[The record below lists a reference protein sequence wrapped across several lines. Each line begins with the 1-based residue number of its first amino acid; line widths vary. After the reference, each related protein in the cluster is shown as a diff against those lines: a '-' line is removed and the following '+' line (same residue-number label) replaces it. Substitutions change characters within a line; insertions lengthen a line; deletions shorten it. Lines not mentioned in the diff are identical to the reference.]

1 VPADDVPEGEGPP
14 ERPNRPESGDA
25 LPTPTAG
32 GSPLDLVR
40 EALARAKASARE
52 RGVIRDTKRSS
63 WADSREPR
71 FSGAHPDE
79 RDPQRVGSEIDR
91 MVADNGWQE
100 TAQVATVLACWDR
113 LVGADLAA
121 HCRPDRLSGGELVL
135 VAESTAWAT
144 QVKLMSAA
152 ILATLAAEL
161 GPSVVTSVRVF
172 GPSGP
177 DWRHG
182 GRRVPGRGPRDTYG

>member
-1 VPADDVPEGEGPP
+1 VPADD
-14 ERPNRPESGDA
+14 RPGHEDLPDSGDA
-25 LPTPTAG
+25 LPAPTSG

-52 RGVIRDTKRSS
+52 RGVVRDTKRSWS
-63 WADSREPR
+63 DSREPR
-71 FSGAHPDE
+71 FSGAHPDD

-91 MVADNGWQE
+91 MVADNGWKE

-113 LVGADLAA
+113 LVGPDLAA

-144 QVKLMSAA
+144 QVRLMTAA
-152 ILATLAAEL
+152 ILATLAGEL
-161 GPSVVTSVRVF
+161 GPTVVTSVRVF

>member
-1 VPADDVPEGEGPP
+1 VPEQPG
-14 ERPNRPESGDA
+14 
-25 LPTPTAG
+25 G

-52 RGVIRDTKRSS
+52 RGVIRDTKRK
-63 WADSREPR
+63 WTDDREPR

-79 RDPQRVGSEIDR
+79 RAPQRVGSEIDR
-91 MVADNGWQE
+91 LVADNGWQA

-113 LVGADLAA
+113 LVGADLAS
-121 HCRPDRLSGGELVL
+121 HCRPDRLHDGELVL

-144 QVKLMSAA
+144 QVRLMTAA
-152 ILATLAAEL
+152 ILAKLAVEL
-161 GPSVVTSVRVF
+161 GSGVVTSLRVL

>member
-1 VPADDVPEGEGPP
+1 MPEQPP
-14 ERPNRPESGDA
+14 G
-25 LPTPTAG
+25 G

-52 RGVIRDTKRSS
+52 RGVIRDTKRK
-63 WADSREPR
+63 WTDDREPR

-91 MVADNGWQE
+91 LVADNGWQA

-113 LVGADLAA
+113 LVGADLAS
-121 HCRPDRLSGGELVL
+121 HCRPDRLHDGELVL

-144 QVKLMSAA
+144 QVRLMTAA
-152 ILATLAAEL
+152 ILAKLAVEL
-161 GPSVVTSVRVF
+161 GSGVVTSLRVL

>member
-1 VPADDVPEGEGPP
+1 MPDETTG
-14 ERPNRPESGDA
+14 
-25 LPTPTAG
+25 G

-52 RGVIRDTKRSS
+52 RGVIRDTKSKWS
-63 WADSREPR
+63 DDREPR

-91 MVADNGWQE
+91 LVADNGWQA

-113 LVGADLAA
+113 LVGADLAG
-121 HCRPDRLSGGELVL
+121 HCRPDRLHNGELLL

-144 QVKLMSAA
+144 QVRLMTTA
-152 ILATLAAEL
+152 ILATLAQEL
-161 GPSVVTSVRVF
+161 GSGVVTSLRVL

>member
-1 VPADDVPEGEGPP
+1 
-14 ERPNRPESGDA
+14 
-25 LPTPTAG
+25 
-32 GSPLDLVR
+32 
-40 EALARAKASARE
+40 
-52 RGVIRDTKRSS
+52 
-63 WADSREPR
+63 
-71 FSGAHPDE
+71 
-79 RDPQRVGSEIDR
+79 

-113 LVGADLAA
+113 LVGDDLAS
-121 HCRPDRLSGGELVL
+121 HCRPDRLHEGELIL

-144 QVKLMSAA
+144 QVRLMTGA
-152 ILATLAAEL
+152 ILAKLAGEL
-161 GPSVVTSVRVF
+161 GPSVVRSIRVF

>member
-1 VPADDVPEGEGPP
+1 MGDAAVPAGDMPP
-14 ERPNRPESGDA
+14 TGRAPQSGG
-25 LPTPTAG
+25 AG
-32 GSPLDLVR
+32 PLDLVR

-52 RGVIRDTKRSS
+52 RGVVRNAGRTWSDDR
-63 WADSREPR
+63 APR

-79 RDPQRVGSEIDR
+79 RDPQRVGAEIDR
-91 MVADNGWQE
+91 LVADNGWEQ

-113 LVGADLAA
+113 LVGADLAS
-121 HCRPDRLSGGELVL
+121 HCRPDRLHDGELVL

-144 QVKLMSAA
+144 QVRLMSAA

-161 GPSVVTSVRVF
+161 GPSIVRSVRVF